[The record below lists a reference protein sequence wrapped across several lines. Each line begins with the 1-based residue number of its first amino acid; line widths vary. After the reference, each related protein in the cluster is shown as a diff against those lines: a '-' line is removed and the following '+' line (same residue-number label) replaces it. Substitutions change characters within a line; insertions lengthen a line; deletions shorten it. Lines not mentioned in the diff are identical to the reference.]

1 MGETVSVLRE
11 AAACLWLTGRLSVEA
26 YAQRIRTGRGVLAPT
41 YASRQRTLRRANL
54 AGRTLG
60 REPFLRPTRFAD
72 SHAPEIV
79 ALADEFRANARSDSE
94 YASAI
99 FEFVSN
105 DIAMCHD
112 FPPRSGVVGLLERGF
127 GTCNEKLN
135 LFIALA
141 RAGGIPAR
149 YCTIGVDLSRGGVLS
164 LLGEEDGVFGVLT
177 HLSRRFVA
185 AHRDARATRIAS
197 FNLWCA
203 SQFRRVLKAR
213 VRDGT
218 LHPAR
223 NQWTHFVAELRL
235 GDGWIA
241 ADPTFGDD
249 DCAAS
254 KWPLQRFGYEPL
266 ILGRFMGMT
275 ITGRHEEMPVRRH
288 LGVLWLAHVCV
299 SRGFL
304 DHINEFC
311 EAERCRG
318 RELLDRA
325 GRDAVW
331 LERQHLHR
339 PMPAVADIPG

>member
-1 MGETVSVLRE
+1 MGETISILRE
-11 AAACLWLTGRLSVEA
+11 SAACLWLTGRLSLEA
-26 YAQRIRTGRGVLAPT
+26 YAQRIRTGRGVFAPT
-41 YASRQRTLRRANL
+41 YTSRRRTLKRANL
-54 AGRTLG
+54 DRRALG
-60 REPFLRPTRFAD
+60 REPFLRPTPFAD

-79 ALADEFRANARSDSE
+79 ALADEFRANAKTDSE
-94 YASAI
+94 YACAI

-105 DIAMCHD
+105 EIAMCHD
-112 FPPRSGVVGLLERGF
+112 FPPRGGVVGILERGF

-149 YCTIGVDLSRGGVLS
+149 YCTIGVDPSRGGVMS
-164 LLGEEDGVFGVLT
+164 LLGDEVGVFGVLT
-177 HLSRRFVA
+177 HLSKRFVA
-185 AHRDARATRIAS
+185 ANHDARATRIAS
-197 FNLWCA
+197 FNLRCA
-203 SQFRRVLKAR
+203 SQFRRALEAR

-218 LHPAR
+218 LQAAR
-223 NQWTHFVAELRL
+223 NQWTHFVAELRI
-235 GDGWIA
+235 GEGWIA

-249 DCAAS
+249 DCAAGR
-254 KWPLQRFGYEPL
+254 WPLQRFGYEPL
-266 ILGRFMGMT
+266 ILGRLMGMT
-275 ITGRHEEMPVRRH
+275 ITGRSEEMPVRRH

-325 GRDAVW
+325 GRDVVR
-331 LERQHLHR
+331 LERQHLNR
-339 PMPAVADIPG
+339 PISAVADVPG